1 MADII
6 AVVPVRTGS
15 TRVVNKSMRPFCD
28 TTLLINKLN
37 SLKKVSN
44 IDEIVVS
51 SDGPE
56 VLATARSMGVST
68 HKREEYFASSE
79 CTGSE
84 FFENLAKSVD
94 SKVIVYSP
102 PTSPFIKPETIEEA
116 VEIYKSLTKHDSL
129 ATVYPVKH
137 HMWLDSQPLNYD
149 LQHSPN
155 SQDLPEIF
163 RITYG
168 ICINSNKNM
177 IKYRNVVGKDPYF
190 LEIGQRE
197 SVDIDDMIDF
207 EFAEFLYERE
217 T

>member
-28 TTLLINKLN
+28 TTLLINKLS

-137 HMWLDSQPLNYD
+137 HMWLDNQPLNYD